1 MEENN
6 HEDTK
11 AIFTQM
17 GKQESLFEALYS
29 RVASAFGLTT
39 CEMWIYYFLLIDE
52 NGITQRDIC
61 NQMSFKKQTVNSA
74 VSKLVKNGMLTLSA
88 ADGNSKNKI
97 LMLTPEGREFAQ
109 RTVNQLLEAELKAA
123 KKFGS
128 KKLSSFCKLRDEY
141 YGTLLKVF
149 EKDFLR
155 D

>member
-6 HEDTK
+6 HEDLK

-17 GKQESLFEALYS
+17 GMQESLFEALYS

-39 CEMWIYYFLLIDE
+39 CEMWIYYFLLIEE

-61 NQMSFKKQTVNSA
+61 SQMSFKKQTVNSA
-74 VSKLVKNGMLTLSA
+74 VSKLVKNGMLTLST

-109 RTVNQLLEAELKAA
+109 CTINQLLEAELKAA

-128 KKLSSFCKLRDEY
+128 KKLSSLCKLRDEY
-141 YGTLLKVF
+141 YGTLLREF
-149 EKDFLR
+149 EKDFLK

>member
-6 HEDTK
+6 YEEIKTV
-11 AIFTQM
+11 FTQM

-39 CEMWIYYFLLIDE
+39 CEMWIYHFLLIEE

-74 VSKLVKNGMLTLSA
+74 VSKLVKNGMLALSTS
-88 ADGNSKNKI
+88 DGNSKNKI
-97 LMLTPEGREFAQ
+97 LMFTPEGREFAQ

-141 YGTLLKVF
+141 YGTLLKEF
-149 EKDFLR
+149 EKDFLK